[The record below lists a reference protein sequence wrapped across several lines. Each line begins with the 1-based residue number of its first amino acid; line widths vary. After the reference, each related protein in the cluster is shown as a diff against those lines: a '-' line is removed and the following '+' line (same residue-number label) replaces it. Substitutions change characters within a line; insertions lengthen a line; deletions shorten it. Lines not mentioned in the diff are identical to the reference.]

1 MKNESAEFVPSLR
14 ANDSDGFS
22 SYNFSMETGC
32 EIAPVHL
39 FRHIEKNESLNFK
52 AQQIV
57 EIDLT
62 AFSRTNCMQIPS
74 GSFFWPC
81 EVLCA
86 INIKCKF
93 RWLHPAEINSALKLI
108 TKGTDRITPFWL
120 NVDKNFWELVHPM
133 GYAQK
138 YNLDWISPYELL
150 QWKSIDE
157 ILDRKP
163 RPGVPAFSREFE
175 ERVLNSLIS
184 PLIFNKKAMY
194 LRDMLKVGD
203 YLECRSLAD
212 PSDVWPVKILKNYN
226 GLLVVSWL
234 GVNPEFDEKRGV
246 YRCGTNIDFN
256 CLDEPVFSIFLWDP
270 RIRML
275 GYSYAHSIRYRPPK
289 CLMTIEA
296 IEIGSDFIQAH
307 SPFHDVLPWNGH
319 LVFAPDPPKHL
330 LKVGTKLEAF
340 DNSNPFG
347 ARPATVVQ
355 ILSDRYFIVRF
366 DVLPPP
372 HHLKSK
378 KSTEQHPMEFVA
390 HVGMPQIMPPNMCRY
405 YGLKLFPPENWPI
418 GQPFDWITYA
428 RILLSE
434 SKTLSNLPSY
444 MHMTEESFH
453 ALSKSLSIPIDRFF
467 NSIAPRS
474 KHSEE
479 FLLDTYSPLQNI
491 GTGGGGSGGGASR
504 LKRSKGG
511 ELSDNVGLW
520 VSRDFCPGMR
530 LEMVLPPYMWRHTQL
545 NQLTNEV
552 EFYESPIVT
561 ATVIRCQAGLLWL
574 LPDLLPN
581 WSPHANRR
589 YIVNT
594 PIVIESSSTS
604 LYPLGWSQENGHPFI
619 PPAAYLRPP
628 FLHLSA
634 HPPIWKTPAHPK
646 PSFPHVS
653 GVIKLDQLYSQS
665 EVCAKIYVNSKCYC
679 GPHIVKTRLQFLP
692 REFGPGP
699 LEPTL
704 IRLLN
709 NLAMTVDKKASVNR
723 AFDADWVKKLINV
736 SCNGLNGKK
745 RREVKAEAIRR
756 WRTGMS
762 LVTFS
767 FRCPN
772 KGTQIPITLEIC
784 KRARA
789 VDDFL
794 RQVSISLEAC
804 PFLLSTQKY
813 GAVGQECPLKCQ
825 DLINSH
831 RSNSAD
837 SNCSNNFASPI
848 IVIADDTIISTAAL
862 LNSELR
868 ISKGNSKRPLI
879 VSSRLL
885 NDRSLLPPLLYDWN
899 PSNTKNNQGK
909 GDEGKSIENSTG
921 QRPAKRMRGGVNITG
936 NGCNGINNAT
946 SRKAVKSRS
955 NFRNING
962 DSTPAFDIPTL
973 ASDPISWTPQDL
985 EKHLEA
991 TNCMELW
998 PWLAAQAVDGQA
1010 IMLLPSAQELQSQ
1023 MGLEWEMAVK
1033 IAQLA
1038 DGLRL
1043 AYRKQ
1048 YCSKNSV

>member
-1 MKNESAEFVPSLR
+1 MKNESTEIMPSLSS
-14 ANDSDGFS
+14 SDFDEFS
-22 SYNFSMETGC
+22 AYNFSMETGC

-39 FRHIEKNESLNFK
+39 FRHIEKNESLNFRTH
-52 AQQIV
+52 QIV
-57 EIDLT
+57 EMDLA
-62 AFSRTNCMQIPS
+62 AFSKTSGLQIPS
-74 GSFFWPC
+74 GSYFWPC

-93 RWLHPAEINSALKLI
+93 RWLHSGEINPGLKFF
-108 TKGTDRITPFWL
+108 TKGADRIPPFWL
-120 NVDKNFWELVHPM
+120 NVDKKFWELVRPM
-133 GYAQK
+133 GYCQE
-138 YNLDWISPYELL
+138 YNLDWISPHELL
-150 QWKSIDE
+150 QCKSIGE
-157 ILDRKP
+157 ILDRKS
-163 RPGVPAFSREFE
+163 RPGIPDFSREFE
-175 ERVLNSLIS
+175 KRVLNSLIS

-212 PSDVWPVKILKNYN
+212 PSDVWPVKILKHYN
-226 GLLVVSWL
+226 GRLVVSWL
-234 GVNPEFDEKRGV
+234 GINAEFDEKRGV
-246 YRCGTNIDFN
+246 FRCGTNIDCD
-256 CLDEPVFSIFLWDP
+256 CLDQPVFSIFLWDP

-289 CLMTIEA
+289 CLMTTDA

-319 LVFAPDPPKHL
+319 LFFAPDPPKHL
-330 LKVGTKLEAF
+330 FKVGTKLEAF

-347 ARPATVVQ
+347 ARPATVVK

-366 DVLPPP
+366 DVL
-372 HHLKSK
+372 HSLHYLNSRKSVEHQPK
-378 KSTEQHPMEFVA
+378 EFVA

-418 GQPFDWITYA
+418 GQPFNWITYA
-428 RILLSE
+428 RTLLSE
-434 SKTLSNLPSY
+434 SKTPSNLPSY
-444 MHMTEESFH
+444 LHITEESFQT
-453 ALSKSLSIPIDRFF
+453 LIKSLSIPIDRFF
-467 NSIAPRS
+467 NSTAPKS
-474 KHSEE
+474 KHSED
-479 FLLDTYSPLQNI
+479 FPLDTYSPLRNI
-491 GTGGGGSGGGASR
+491 GMGGGSSGGGSNR
-504 LKRSKGG
+504 LKRSKCT
-511 ELSDNVGLW
+511 ELSDNSGLW

-530 LEMVLPPYMWRHTQL
+530 LEMVLPPHMWRHTHF
-545 NQLTNEV
+545 NQATGEV
-552 EFYESPIVT
+552 EFRESPIVT

-581 WSPHANRR
+581 WSPYANQD
-589 YIVNT
+589 YTVNT

-628 FLHLSA
+628 FLHISVNPL
-634 HPPIWKTPAHPK
+634 IWKMPTHPK
-646 PSFPHVS
+646 PSFPHVN
-653 GVIKLDQLYSQS
+653 GVLKLDQFYSQS
-665 EVCAKIYVNSKCYC
+665 EVCPKIYINSKCYC
-679 GPHIVKTRLQFLP
+679 GPNIVKTRLQFLQ

-699 LEPTL
+699 LELTL
-704 IRLLN
+704 VRLIN
-709 NLAMTVDKKASVNR
+709 NLAMTVDKKASINR
-723 AFDADWVKKLINV
+723 AFDADWVKKSVNV
-736 SCNGLNGKK
+736 FCNGLNGKK

-756 WRTGMS
+756 FHAGMN

-784 KRARA
+784 RRVRA

-804 PFLLSTQKY
+804 PFLLSTQQY
-813 GAVGQECPLKCQ
+813 GAVGQECPLKCH

-831 RSNSAD
+831 RNNSVD
-837 SNCSNNFASPI
+837 SSNNFVSPI

-899 PSNTKNNQGK
+899 PSGAKNNQGK
-909 GDEGKSIENSTG
+909 GDEGKSIENPNG
-921 QRPAKRMRGGVNITG
+921 QRPAKRLRGGSASTTSNS
-936 NGCNGINNAT
+936 CNGINSTT
-946 SRKAVKSRS
+946 SRKAVKARS

-1010 IMLLPSAQELQSQ
+1010 IMLLPSAQELQSE
-1023 MGLEWEMAVK
+1023 MGLDWEMAVK
-1033 IAQLA
+1033 IARLA

-1048 YCSKNSV
+1048 YCSKNAV